1 MPLQFW
7 KVYVTKIFMGNLNS
21 ISTGLLESNINIL
34 RTGELVA
41 VGESVRASYHVR
53 ILLFENLCFSK
64 RMYVGSL
71 FLKKK
76 KKTVACWGFKSMCAE
91 SLSPLHILFFYL
103 LFPFGCYILYA
114 E

>member
-76 KKTVACWGFKSMCAE
+76 KNCCLLGF
-91 SLSPLHILFFYL
+91 
-103 LFPFGCYILYA
+103 
-114 E
+114 